1 MKTDRINKLINER
14 NEIFRADYLK
24 ENGQEKYDVMMSLFG
39 GNIVDTSEKASDDF
53 IALMEKK
60 LNVTFC
66 KDYCDYLLTFGYID
80 KPPADRYVGISSDD
94 EAEFKKN
101 NTLPQIVE
109 DTQEF
114 IENVYK
120 KPLKNT
126 TLLYNE
132 QDEWY
137 VLMDHDK
144 AVTVPYDPFA
154 KKIYWDN
161 AKPLENFLL
170 AELEIIEDKW
180 HDEI

>member
-1 MKTDRINKLINER
+1 MNINRIKNLIDKN
-14 NEIFRADYLK
+14 NEIFRANYLK
-24 ENGQEKYDVMMSLFG
+24 KHGQKKYDAMVSMSG
-39 GNIVDTSEKASDDF
+39 DIIVTTSEKASDDF
-53 IALMEKK
+53 IALVEKK

-66 KDYCDYLLTFGYID
+66 KDYYDYLLNFGCID
-80 KPPADRYVGISSDD
+80 QPPADRYIGVSSDD

-101 NTLPQIVE
+101 NTLPYIVE
-109 DTQEF
+109 ETQEF

-144 AVTVPYDPFA
+144 GVTVPYDPFA
-154 KKIYWDN
+154 KKISWDN
-161 AKPLENFLL
+161 AESLEEFLL
-170 AELEIIEDKW
+170 EELRIIEDKR
-180 HDEI
+180 HDEK